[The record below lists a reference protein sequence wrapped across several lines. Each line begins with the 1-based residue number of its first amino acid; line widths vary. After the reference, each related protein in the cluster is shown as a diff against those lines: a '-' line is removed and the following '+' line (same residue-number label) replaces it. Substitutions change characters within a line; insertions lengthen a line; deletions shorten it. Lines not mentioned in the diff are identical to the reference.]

1 MSKFSVRIILFS
13 AEKLVCRRHAAAE
26 TRPRVFLPVT
36 KESQNQTQTYCGS
49 PKNHFLVAAARV
61 LCYAAVSV
69 CKRAGWFERQ
79 MFGQR
84 EGREY
89 RFASHRRLRS
99 QYSSQTNTPPPPR
112 QAGAPGVV
120 SDRFSWRLYCLSPQ
134 PPPFLV
140 IFLHPGR
147 TTQTV
152 HKHETGG
159 RRRAVRKPQLLH
171 LPVVVCGGIEQR
183 ENAR

>member
-99 QYSSQTNTPPPPR
+99 QYSSQTNPPPLLL
-112 QAGAPGVV
+112 AKWV
-120 SDRFSWRLYCLSPQ
+120 
-134 PPPFLV
+134 
-140 IFLHPGR
+140 
-147 TTQTV
+147 
-152 HKHETGG
+152 
-159 RRRAVRKPQLLH
+159 RR
-171 LPVVVCGGIEQR
+171 G
-183 ENAR
+183 